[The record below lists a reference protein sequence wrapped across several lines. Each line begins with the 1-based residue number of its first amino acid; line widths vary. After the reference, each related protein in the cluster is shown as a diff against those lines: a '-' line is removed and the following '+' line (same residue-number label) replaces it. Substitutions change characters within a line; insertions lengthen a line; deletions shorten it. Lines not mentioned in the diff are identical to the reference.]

1 MVKIYIYLNKKN
13 PWKPKSLFFNNTMVK
28 LRKQN
33 RCAWFDWTFG
43 LGNVTA
49 DRYLVIILLILKKTI
64 ISKEQTKLIKPC
76 R

>member
-1 MVKIYIYLNKKN
+1 
-13 PWKPKSLFFNNTMVK
+13 MVK

-33 RCAWFDWTFG
+33 RCAWFDWAFG

-49 DRYLVIILLILKKTI
+49 DRYLIIIFI
-64 ISKEQTKLIKPC
+64 NINENYNYRSKEETKLIKPC